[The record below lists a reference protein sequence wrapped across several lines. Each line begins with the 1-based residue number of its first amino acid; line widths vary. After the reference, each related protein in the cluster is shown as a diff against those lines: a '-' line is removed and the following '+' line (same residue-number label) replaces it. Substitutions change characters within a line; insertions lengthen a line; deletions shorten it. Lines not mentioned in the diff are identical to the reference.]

1 MYYVPFSDFEPN
13 RAPARCLS
21 NFCIIIEGCPSPGQS
36 FFRFI
41 SLFSFDCAN
50 ALYSV
55 FKSSFFFYSCKNH
68 IEEKRK
74 IPTGELLFVWRRTIS
89 SSGDPTGYEYICK
102 TPFWQ
107 VRTFASPHKNDTC
120 ISDHSVYVFMRGEH
134 YVHQL
139 R

>member
-1 MYYVPFSDFEPN
+1 MPFQLLHHY
-13 RAPARCLS
+13 RRLS
-21 NFCIIIEGCPSPGQS
+21 LTGAV

-68 IEEKRK
+68 IEGKRK

-102 TPFWQ
+102 TPF
-107 VRTFASPHKNDTC
+107 
-120 ISDHSVYVFMRGEH
+120 
-134 YVHQL
+134 
-139 R
+139 